1 MSDQTRSRKGCINK
15 RMKAHRIGGKS
26 GVENNTKR
34 KPTHNTVT
42 KHTKNAKCEKCGER
56 QEKKEAKAKEQ
67 EREKLTNNYI
77 QLIQGIYNILRQ
89 SNEEKNKKKG

>member
-1 MSDQTRSRKGCINK
+1 MSDQTRNTRSRKVCINK

-42 KHTKNAKCEKCGER
+42 KHTKMQNAKSAVKGR
-56 QEKKEAKAKEQ
+56 KKKKRKRKSK
-67 EREKLTNNYI
+67 REK
-77 QLIQGIYNILRQ
+77 
-89 SNEEKNKKKG
+89 S